1 MKNYND
7 NLVVGVV
14 KEIRGTSVIIR
25 ITNTTTQLFHFYKG
39 EKYSGV
45 MIGTFIG
52 IQPGRY
58 TIVGKVE
65 KEYAYDRFQDI
76 ENQEFSR
83 ERFIR
88 EVEVKIVGS
97 FLGEKFFQGMVA
109 FPQIFNNAILLPENL
124 HEKIYE
130 EEKREELSLLPFGNT
145 WPDNYQFR
153 LQWDAL
159 FNTHI
164 AIFGNTGSGK
174 SNTLTKMYHELFN
187 LNKSEKVNISKS
199 KFILIDFN
207 GEYIGRKVISTDKQV
222 FNLGNLKNDGDFNKI
237 YIPKKYFWDVEM
249 LSIIFGATEQTQKP
263 FLKRVVN
270 FYIKNNEF
278 SLLETINYHLKE
290 AFRNVYMSP
299 SREGLNLLKYVIQLL
314 DLQNDD
320 ISEWI
325 DLTIYNSTSK
335 GFYSNHFI
343 FEWDQGKF
351 WNPSEKEMQNE
362 IDKINVQNDKLS
374 DIGPIKFLQ
383 IVSCFQMIFE
393 IKYNQIQYDHIA
405 PLLQRIQS
413 RKEDIESIIVL
424 SEEEIIF
431 NNKSLNIISL
441 KNVNQDLKM
450 LIPLMITKIT
460 YDYNKEYNL
469 KKDHIVNLII
479 DEAHNILSNKSN
491 RESEKWKD
499 YRLEVFEEIVK
510 EGRKFNFYLT
520 ISSQRPADISPT
532 IISQVHNYFIH
543 RLVNENDLKML
554 DNTMSTL
561 DLISKESIPN
571 LAPGQLVCTGTSFKL
586 PLIVQVDELPN
597 EVAPKSKSALLSK
610 IWIN

>member
-52 IQPGRY
+52 IQRGRY

-130 EEKREELSLLPFGNT
+130 EEKRKVLPLLPFGNT
-145 WPDNYQFR
+145 WPDDYQFG
-153 LQWDAL
+153 LQWDTL

-187 LNKSEKVNISKS
+187 LNKSEKVNISNS

-222 FNLGNLKNDGDFNKI
+222 FNLGNLKNNGDFNKI

-314 DLQNDD
+314 GLQNDD

-325 DLTIYNSTSK
+325 DLTIYNSTTK
-335 GFYSNHFI
+335 DFYSNHFI
-343 FEWDQGKF
+343 FEWYQGKY

-362 IDKINVQNDKLS
+362 IDKINVQNDKFS
-374 DIGPIKFLQ
+374 NIGPIKFLQ

-405 PLLQRIQS
+405 PLLQRIES
-413 RKEDIESIIVL
+413 RKEDIENIIEI

-450 LIPLMITKIT
+450 LIPLMITKII

-597 EVAPKSKSALLSK
+597 EVAPKSKSALLSE

>member
-610 IWIN
+610 KWIN